1 MLLST
6 SRLFLRPVS
15 LSDAPA
21 LFAAR
26 GDPVVMRY
34 WDWPQMESIGDVEKI
49 IRAHA
54 DELANGRTRW
64 WAVAESP
71 NGPAIG
77 ECDLSEIDRHHRRAE
92 VGFLF
97 SRAYWGRGYAAEAMS
112 AVVEHAFETLILER
126 LWARCH
132 AGNTSSARLLEQLG
146 FEHEGSLRGHVVRD
160 GKRRDCLIYG
170 RLRKAS

>member
-54 DELANGRTRW
+54 DELANGRTLW

-112 AVVEHAFETLILER
+112 AVVEHAFETLLLKR

-146 FEHEGSLRGHVVRD
+146 FEYEGNLRGHVVRD

-170 RLRKAS
+170 RLRKSS